1 MTKPMI
7 SFHNALTGEDVDR
20 PMNDAEYAE
29 YLILVAA
36 QEAMKLAEGQTQSDR
51 ASAEAKLAKLGLTSN
66 EIAALL

>member
-29 YLILVAA
+29 YQILVAA
-36 QEAMKLAEGQTQSDR
+36 QETMKLAEEQTQSNR
-51 ASAEAKLAKLGLTSN
+51 ASAEAKLAKLGLLPD